1 MSIRYV
7 ELTPTRSARVY
18 SARHQ
23 RFKLKTITDRKATP
37 FRSCQVGRGFLFPSI
52 LYLTESCPLKS
63 VALEKSAVANN
74 SLRAKHL
81 ADEDA
86 KPVAGFGP
94 WGLKLKNSYVLALF
108 CDGKNYPKAAVFP
121 PTERTAFW
129 SGKTKTDTSDF
140 QVNKITTSQMVNTVY
155 RTDLLVI
162 SDFAVAS
169 I

>member
-1 MSIRYV
+1 MLRKQKRQQQQQLQNTSIRSLFLPLHHASFVCRVPQLHLRFKSTYLSSMSIRYV
-7 ELTPTRSARVY
+7 ELTLTRSARVY

-94 WGLKLKNSYVLALF
+94 
-108 CDGKNYPKAAVFP
+108 
-121 PTERTAFW
+121 
-129 SGKTKTDTSDF
+129 
-140 QVNKITTSQMVNTVY
+140 
-155 RTDLLVI
+155 
-162 SDFAVAS
+162 
-169 I
+169 